1 MAQQSQPTLSKRGT
15 PIDQLPP
22 VFDSGS
28 GGGQQDLVG
37 NIVRD
42 YEQSGSGLQDPVS
55 QTELVSNDQFERM
68 QRTQQQAPPMR
79 DQVNTRQQV
88 EYFDEPEYYEE
99 VEEIQEVPKTTGQLL
114 VDHLKLPLLVAVLV
128 YLSNMRVVN
137 LYLMRYVP
145 KMANRLGGLSQ
156 LGLVVKALLFG
167 VVFYVVSRYLL

>member
-15 PIDQLPP
+15 PIDQLP
-22 VFDSGS
+22 VLDSGGG

-42 YEQSGSGLQDPVS
+42 YEQSGVGLQDPVS
-55 QTELVSNDQFERM
+55 QTELVSNEQFERM

-79 DQVNTRQQV
+79 DQINTRQQQYY
-88 EYFDEPEYYEE
+88 EEPEYYEE
-99 VEEIQEVPKTTGQLL
+99 EIEEFQEVPKTTAQL
-114 VDHLKLPLLVAVLV
+114 VYDHLKLPLLVAVLV

-145 KMANRLGGLSQ
+145 RMANRLGGLSQ
-156 LGLVVKALLFG
+156 LGLVVKALLLG
-167 VVFYVVSRYLL
+167 GVFYVVSRYLL